1 MRSFIAIELDD
12 YTKNLLNG
20 VQLKLKQHGIK
31 GNYSRPENFH
41 LTLKFLGDIDLP
53 VFNEVVHIIKKVAF
67 SNQCF
72 VLKLSGLGIFN
83 RGSKM
88 IIWSGLEKS
97 NRLLKVYSELQT
109 ELENLLPNIDKREYM
124 PHITL
129 VREVKYSGETVDFI
143 SGVALDH
150 QFEVA
155 GISLMESTRI
165 NGKLTYIR
173 RAFEPFKPN

>member
-1 MRSFIAIELDD
+1 M
-12 YTKNLLNG
+12 
-20 VQLKLKQHGIK
+20 V
-31 GNYSRPENFH
+31 RP
-41 LTLKFLGDIDLP
+41 
-53 VFNEVVHIIKKVAF
+53 
-67 SNQCF
+67 
-72 VLKLSGLGIFN
+72 
-83 RGSKM
+83 
-88 IIWSGLEKS
+88 EKS